1 MNRQQKAAKGDFNDV
16 TPEDTFENFLERF
29 SELTQDI
36 DHVSQNI
43 EELRALQGKVLKNV
57 VRDEAVDAKMDDL
70 NAENKRL
77 GKKIRNVLRA
87 DQDRMEALKKRSPS
101 KMSATERAE
110 MQMRQ
115 TQLNSQS
122 RVSETRQ
129 TMNL

>member
-1 MNRQQKAAKGDFNDV
+1 M
-16 TPEDTFENFLERF
+16 FLN
-29 SELTQDI
+29 SICTLGLKTQVNLNQDI
-36 DHVSQNI
+36 DRVSQNV

-129 TMNL
+129 TVNL